1 MNQEDLQ
8 AALLMRHELSV
19 FFRGTNEEKIN
30 FLTDGYQAWIKDQ
43 DLPNMSA
50 DELLYSDHPLTDSQR
65 KILSDIA
72 EQREAERK
80 IAQKF
85 GIFVDIW

>member
-30 FLTDGYQAWIKDQ
+30 FLTDGYQGWIEEQ
-43 DLPNMSA
+43 NLPNKSA

-65 KILSDIA
+65 KWL
-72 EQREAERK
+72 RN
-80 IAQKF
+80 F
-85 GIFVDIW
+85 NDIWETEID

>member
-30 FLTDGYQAWIKDQ
+30 FLTDGYQGWIEEQ
-43 DLPNMSA
+43 NLPNKSA

-65 KILSDIA
+65 KWL
-72 EQREAERK
+72 RN
-80 IAQKF
+80 F
-85 GIFVDIW
+85 NDIWETEVQ